1 MKLPVLVLVALLVAG
16 CWCAGCTS
24 ASTHA
29 PAKTPTEPPLGPVM
43 TTPAV
48 PVFTTPVIG
57 GHAEVGITVMR
68 ETESPNSTSRP
79 APVITGNP

>member
-1 MKLPVLVLVALLVAG
+1 
-16 CWCAGCTS
+16 
-24 ASTHA
+24 
-29 PAKTPTEPPLGPVM
+29 M

-57 GHAEVGITVMR
+57 GHAEVGITIMR

-79 APVITGNP
+79 APVITGIP